1 MPKNLQLLFNTKG
14 FKAMNSRFAEKNP
27 EALYVYCIVY
37 TASIDFLLHKTMKEI
52 EIKSLGR
59 VSKL

>member
-27 EALYVYCIVY
+27 EALYVY

>member
-27 EALYVYCIVY
+27 EALYVVY
-37 TASIDFLLHKTMKEI
+37 TASIDFLLHKTMKEL